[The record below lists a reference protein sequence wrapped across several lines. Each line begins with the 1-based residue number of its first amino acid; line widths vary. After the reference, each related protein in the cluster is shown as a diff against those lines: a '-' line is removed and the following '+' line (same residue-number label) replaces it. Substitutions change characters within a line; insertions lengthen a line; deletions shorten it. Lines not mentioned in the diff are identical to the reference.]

1 MMSFRAVH
9 AGSGY
14 QYLLRSVATNDA
26 ADSTVEE
33 GKLSNYYQAKGTPP
47 GRWIGSG
54 LKALRS
60 EAAAQGVEI
69 EADQMEAQ
77 IGRAHV

>member
-26 ADSTVEE
+26 YDPAVET
-33 GKLSNYYQAKGTPP
+33 GKLSGYYQAKGTPP

-54 LKALRS
+54 LTALVTTQRGQ
-60 EAAAQGVEI
+60 EV
-69 EADQMEAQ
+69 EADQD
-77 IGRAHV
+77 RKSVV